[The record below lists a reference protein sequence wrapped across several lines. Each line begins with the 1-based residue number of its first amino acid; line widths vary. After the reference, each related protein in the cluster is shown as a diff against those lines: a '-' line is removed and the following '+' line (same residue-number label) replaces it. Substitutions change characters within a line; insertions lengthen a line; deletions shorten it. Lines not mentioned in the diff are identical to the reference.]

1 MLPSDKY
8 IDLTLGVSGSTYIA
22 PANGWFSCSSEGV
35 VNIMLSNQEFSLTIT
50 GAEGYAPFG
59 YLPVKKGEKFVFS
72 YTSNQNNKIR
82 FYYVEGQQSII
93 KF

>member
-8 IDLTLGVSGSTYIA
+8 IDLTLGISDSTYIA

-50 GAEGYAPFG
+50 GATGYAPFG
-59 YLPVKKGEKFVFS
+59 YIPVKKGEKFIFAYS
-72 YTSNQNNKIR
+72 SNQNNKIR
-82 FYYVEGQQSII
+82 FYYAEGEAN
-93 KF
+93 